1 MLTAAHCFNMYLNGD
16 YSKLY
21 FLAGDHDI
29 TVSDDTPYPVI
40 YKINSVIKH
49 ASYVPT
55 SDKQDYDIALA
66 KTNEQIRYKKT
77 IGPACLPYVFM
88 NANTYFDGQSLM
100 VPGWGAE
107 EFAGPSPNKLKKTS
121 LKVEKT
127 CATPSQM
134 CTSTTGSDACTRD
147 SGGSL
152 YWTAGGRQ
160 YTVGIV
166 SFGVACAANVPATNT
181 RVTSYISWIESKATG
196 AFFCRK

>member
-1 MLTAAHCFNMYLNGD
+1 MTAAHCFNMYLNGD

-29 TVSDDTPYPVI
+29 SISDDTPYPVI

-49 ASYVPT
+49 ASYVPA
-55 SDKQDYDIALA
+55 SDKQDYDIALV

-77 IGPACLPYVFM
+77 IGPACLPYIFM
-88 NANTYFDGQSLM
+88 NANTYFDGQNVV

-107 EFAGPSPNKLKKTS
+107 EFAGPSPNKLKKTL
-121 LKVEKT
+121 LKVMST
-127 CATPSQM
+127 CATDKQI
-134 CTSTTGSDACTRD
+134 CTSTTGTDACTRD

-166 SFGVACAANVPATNT
+166 SFGVACVANVPATNT
-181 RVTSYISWIESKATG
+181 RVTSYISWIESKAAG